1 MSKDTSWKK
10 SYKNYKQALAT
21 LKNGVEIAETRK
33 LTNPEK
39 QDTIE
44 NFDQTI
50 ALAWDVMKDY
60 LADQG
65 IIGINESGDAVRYA
79 FNNNLIE
86 DRQVWMD
93 MLKEHKLASK
103 SNDEKTADDLLDSI
117 VHTYY
122 SLFNVLAERID
133 ELEE

>member
-1 MSKDTSWKK
+1 MKKADNWKK
-10 SYKNYKQALAT
+10 SYKNYKKALAT
-21 LKNGVEIAETRK
+21 LKDDVEIAETRK
-33 LTNPEK
+33 LTSPEK

-44 NFDQTI
+44 NFDHTI

-65 IIGINESGDAVRYA
+65 IIGINENGEAVRYA
-79 FNNNLIE
+79 FKNNLIE
-86 DRQVWMD
+86 DKNVWMD
-93 MLKEHKLASK
+93 MLKEHKNASK
-103 SNDEKTADDLLDSI
+103 SNDDKTADDLLDSI
-117 VHTYY
+117 VTTYY